1 MNRPTIIEIDLKAL
15 DFNLIGLKKSVHSA
29 RFFPVVKADAY
40 GHGIDKITKHIQSKV
55 DGCCVATSEEAI
67 NLRAKSKKPILDL
80 EGPYDLADMK
90 ALLKSNIEF
99 VIHSNRQLNLL
110 KKIKNFKENNPI
122 WIKFDSGMNRLG
134 FSIEDSSKIFE
145 EVSKKTNRI
154 ILMSHFYSF
163 KGNTKQL
170 KRFKELENKCFSEKI
185 SVKKSLCNSGGMIN
199 YPSSQKDI
207 ARPGISIFGSKSNLK
222 DTKIKL
228 KSVMTLKSKFI
239 SIKEIE
245 KGEKVGYEGTWQAK
259 KKTKIGIL
267 PIGYGDGYPIN
278 LSNCGKVL
286 INGNLAPVVGKVSMD
301 MVAIDLTNIRKIG
314 YKDEDLIFYRNKI
327 IRSDREHEKQ
337 HTFSLDFYSLSTF
350 RDLLFHTQEHQFTIN
365 QINESLLEL
374 GLKFCGFDNKKA
386 IQAFKLEN
394 KMENE
399 EYDLSKWD
407 EFEKLNQNTFL
418 GMYQFWCQKI

>member
-1 MNRPTIIEIDLKAL
+1 MNRPTFAEIDLKAL
-15 DFNLIGLKKSVHSA
+15 DNNLKSLKRAVHSA
-29 RFFPVVKADAY
+29 KFFPVIKADAY
-40 GHGIDKITKHIQSKV
+40 GHGIEKITKHINNKV
-55 DGCCVATSEEAI
+55 DGFCVATSEEAI
-67 NLRAKSKKPILDL
+67 NLRSISKKTILDL

-110 KKIKNFKENNPI
+110 KKIKNLKENNPI

-134 FSIEDSSKIFE
+134 FSMEDSSKIFE

-170 KRFKELENKCFSEKI
+170 KKFKELENKCSSEKI

-222 DTKIKL
+222 DTEIKL

-239 SIKEIE
+239 SLKEIE

-286 INGNLAPVVGKVSMD
+286 INGNLAPVIGRVSMD
-301 MVAIDLTNIRKIG
+301 MVVIDLTNIRKIS
-314 YKDEDLIFYRNKI
+314 YKDEVILWGKG
-327 IRSDREHEKQ
+327 HEVDTVAKYANN
-337 HTFSLDFYSLSTF
+337 SAYSLLT
-350 RDLLFHTQEHQFTIN
+350 
-365 QINESLLEL
+365 
-374 GLKFCGFDNKKA
+374 GLTKRVKKV
-386 IQAFKLEN
+386 
-394 KMENE
+394 
-399 EYDLSKWD
+399 Y
-407 EFEKLNQNTFL
+407 
-418 GMYQFWCQKI
+418 KI

>member
-1 MNRPTIIEIDLKAL
+1 LNRPTFAEIDLKAL
-15 DFNLIGLKKSVHSA
+15 DNNLKSLKRAVHTA
-29 RFFPVVKADAY
+29 KFFPVIKADAY
-40 GHGIDKITKHIQSKV
+40 GHGIEKITKHINNKV
-55 DGCCVATSEEAI
+55 DGFCVATSEEAI
-67 NLRAKSKKPILDL
+67 NLRSISKKTILDL

-110 KKIKNFKENNPI
+110 KKIKNSKENNPI

-170 KRFKELENKCFSEKI
+170 KKFKELENKCFSKKI

-199 YPSSQKDI
+199 HPSSQKDI

-222 DTKIKL
+222 DTEIKL

-301 MVAIDLTNIRKIG
+301 MVAIDLTNVRKIG
-314 YKDEDLIFYRNKI
+314 YKDEVILWGNG
-327 IRSDREHEKQ
+327 HEVDTVAKYANN
-337 HTFSLDFYSLSTF
+337 SSYSLLT
-350 RDLLFHTQEHQFTIN
+350 
-365 QINESLLEL
+365 
-374 GLKFCGFDNKKA
+374 GLTKRVKKV
-386 IQAFKLEN
+386 
-394 KMENE
+394 
-399 EYDLSKWD
+399 Y
-407 EFEKLNQNTFL
+407 
-418 GMYQFWCQKI
+418 KI

>member
-1 MNRPTIIEIDLKAL
+1 LNRPTFAEIDLKAL
-15 DFNLIGLKKSVHSA
+15 DNNLKSLKRAVHTA
-29 RFFPVVKADAY
+29 KFFPVIKADAY
-40 GHGIDKITKHIQSKV
+40 GHGIEKIAKHINNKV
-55 DGCCVATSEEAI
+55 DGFCVATSEEAI
-67 NLRAKSKKPILDL
+67 NLRSISKKTILDL

-170 KRFKELENKCFSEKI
+170 EKFKELENKCFSEKI

-222 DTKIKL
+222 DTEIKL

-301 MVAIDLTNIRKIG
+301 MVTIDLTNIRKIG
-314 YKDEDLIFYRNKI
+314 YKDEVILWGKG
-327 IRSDREHEKQ
+327 HEVDIVAKYANN
-337 HTFSLDFYSLSTF
+337 SAYSLLT
-350 RDLLFHTQEHQFTIN
+350 
-365 QINESLLEL
+365 
-374 GLKFCGFDNKKA
+374 GLTKRVKKV
-386 IQAFKLEN
+386 
-394 KMENE
+394 
-399 EYDLSKWD
+399 Y
-407 EFEKLNQNTFL
+407 
-418 GMYQFWCQKI
+418 KI

>member
-1 MNRPTIIEIDLKAL
+1 MNRPTFAEIDLKAL
-15 DFNLIGLKKSVHSA
+15 DKNLKSLKRAVHSA
-29 RFFPVVKADAY
+29 KFFPVIKADAY
-40 GHGIDKITKHIQSKV
+40 GHGIEKITKYINNKV
-55 DGCCVATSEEAI
+55 DGFCVATSEEAI
-67 NLRAKSKKPILDL
+67 NLRSISKKTILDL

-110 KKIKNFKENNPI
+110 KKIKNLKENNSI

-134 FSIEDSSKIFE
+134 FSMEDSSKIFE

-163 KGNTKQL
+163 KGNTEQL
-170 KRFKELENKCFSEKI
+170 KKFNDLENKCSSEKI
-185 SVKKSLCNSGGMIN
+185 SVKKSLCNSCGMIN

-222 DTKIKL
+222 DTEIKL

-314 YKDEDLIFYRNKI
+314 YKDEVILWGKG
-327 IRSDREHEKQ
+327 HE
-337 HTFSLDFYSLSTF
+337 LDTVANYANNSPYSLLT
-350 RDLLFHTQEHQFTIN
+350 
-365 QINESLLEL
+365 
-374 GLKFCGFDNKKA
+374 GLTKRVKKV
-386 IQAFKLEN
+386 
-394 KMENE
+394 
-399 EYDLSKWD
+399 Y
-407 EFEKLNQNTFL
+407 
-418 GMYQFWCQKI
+418 KI